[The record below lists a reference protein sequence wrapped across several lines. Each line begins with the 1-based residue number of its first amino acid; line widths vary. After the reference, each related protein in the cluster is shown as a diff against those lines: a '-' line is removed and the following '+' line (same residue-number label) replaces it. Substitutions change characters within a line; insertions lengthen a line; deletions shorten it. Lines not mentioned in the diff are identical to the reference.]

1 MCNRVY
7 KCREDTRSDNCREGW
22 EPEFQPIPEV
32 GTGWKVFEIR
42 NQGQWNE
49 GLKALI
55 NYNSYMKD
63 VEGWVS
69 WIDSL
74 NRKGE
79 GFCFFPSKKEAMDAA
94 KYWPFIVK
102 VKKIRYEQG
111 LGSFF
116 SPEYD
121 SRRKRFAIAKRFCLA
136 NENKKRGEVL

>member
-1 MCNRVY
+1 MCNKVY
-7 KCREDTRSDNCREGW
+7 KTLEETGNRGGLEGW

-32 GTGWKVFEIR
+32 GTGWKVFAAR

-49 GLKALI
+49 GLKALV
-55 NYNSYMKD
+55 NRVPYRKD

-74 NRKGE
+74 NREGD
-79 GFCFFPSKKEAMDAA
+79 GFCFFPSKKEAMNAA
-94 KYWPFIVK
+94 KLWPDTVK

-111 LGSFF
+111 LGAFLSL
-116 SPEYD
+116 EYD
-121 SRRKRFAIAKRFCLA
+121 SKMRKFVIAKRFCLA